1 MVFAMMSIGL
11 LGFLVWAQM
20 MGLYQCELMVK
31 NFAIFWNVLIILSH
45 WLFQTNG
52 KILKFKQS
60 VGKIN
65 FSSETTRKMSYF
77 KNYIDFLHIKKL
89 DENFLC
95 WFIGFTEGDG
105 SFSTDGK
112 RNFFQIVQ
120 KDPKILYYIKEHL
133 GFGTVV
139 LRKDGYFLYRVVDQ
153 VNIDRLIRI
162 FAGNLQLKKTQLR
175 FKEWLITYSNYT
187 KLPLKLDLSLVV
199 QNDLIHLNSAWI
211 SGFIDAEGCFNVG
224 LNLTN
229 RLLFRF
235 IIDQKNESEILQK
248 ILYTFGVGH
257 LSLENRLSLK
267 TMQRLVVTSK
277 FTILF
282 NYLEKYN
289 LRSNKFIS
297 LERFKHIYN
306 YKLLPKKEYDLILN
320 NPKDFL
326 KLKRLIQS
334 VNSFEYNLKI

>member
-1 MVFAMMSIGL
+1 
-11 LGFLVWAQM
+11 
-20 MGLYQCELMVK
+20 
-31 NFAIFWNVLIILSH
+31 
-45 WLFQTNG
+45 
-52 KILKFKQS
+52 
-60 VGKIN
+60 
-65 FSSETTRKMSYF
+65 
-77 KNYIDFLHIKKL
+77 
-89 DENFLC
+89 
-95 WFIGFTEGDG
+95 
-105 SFSTDGK
+105 
-112 RNFFQIVQ
+112 
-120 KDPKILYYIKEHL
+120 
-133 GFGTVV
+133 
-139 LRKDGYFLYRVVDQ
+139 
-153 VNIDRLIRI
+153 
-162 FAGNLQLKKTQLR
+162 
-175 FKEWLITYSNYT
+175 
-187 KLPLKLDLSLVV
+187 LVV

-248 ILYTFGVGH
+248 ILNTFGVGH
-257 LSLENRLSLK
+257 LNLENRLSLK